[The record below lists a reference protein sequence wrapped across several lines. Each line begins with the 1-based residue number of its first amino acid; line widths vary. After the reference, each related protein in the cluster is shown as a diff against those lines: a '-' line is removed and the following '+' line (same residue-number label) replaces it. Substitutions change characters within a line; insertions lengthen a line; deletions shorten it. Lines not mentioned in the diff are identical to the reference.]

1 MAYEIITND
10 FKRLTP
16 YCALNVQASWDG
28 LSQVAKSSGGLLW
41 LTETFKLCEPLSNVE
56 VLADWLESV
65 YFNLAMGE
73 PIGPR
78 ENVMCTHA
86 ICVVGKC
93 VVL

>member
-1 MAYEIITND
+1 MAYKIITND

-28 LSQVAKSSGGLLW
+28 MSRVAKSSGGLPW

-56 VLADWLESV
+56 ALADWLESV

-73 PIGPR
+73 PNWKMSCALMPF
-78 ENVMCTHA
+78 
-86 ICVVGKC
+86 
-93 VVL
+93 VL